1 MPMTTN
7 PIQRGYT
14 LLELIVSLGIFSV
27 VILVVMGAYI
37 TLISLD
43 RQARANSQLATTL
56 SFAVESMARSLRTGS
71 EYVCNGNTGSPN
83 CPNGGTSISF
93 CLDGRTCRDGDADEA
108 YLVTY
113 FLRSNGTIGQCF
125 GRLCTDSSSEPL
137 TDTRITVDTLR
148 FYVRGVGSG
157 DGVQPQVTF
166 VLAGSM
172 ATDQG
177 KETDFNIQTG
187 ATQRLLEL

>member
-1 MPMTTN
+1 MPMRTRN
-7 PIQRGYT
+7 PQRGYT

-27 VILVVMGAYI
+27 VILVVMGAYL

-43 RQARANSQLATTL
+43 RQARANSQLATSL
-56 SFAVESMARSLRTGS
+56 SFAMESMARSLRTGS
-71 EYVCNGNTGSPN
+71 EFVCNGNTGSPN
-83 CPNGGTSISF
+83 CTGGGASISF
-93 CLDGRTCRDGDADEA
+93 CLDGRSCRDGDSDEQ
-108 YLVTY
+108 YLTTY
-113 FLRSNGTIGQCF
+113 FLRSNGTIGQCS

-137 TDTRITVDTLR
+137 TDSRIQIESLR

-166 VLAGSM
+166 VLAGAM
-172 ATDQG
+172 TTDQG
-177 KETDFNIQTG
+177 ETTDFTIQTG